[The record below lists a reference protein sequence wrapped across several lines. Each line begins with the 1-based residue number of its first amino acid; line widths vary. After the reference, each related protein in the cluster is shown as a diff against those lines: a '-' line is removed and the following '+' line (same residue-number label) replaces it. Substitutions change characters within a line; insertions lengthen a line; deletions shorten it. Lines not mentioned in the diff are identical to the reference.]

1 MSRLSIITQ
10 NKAQAT
16 VEELYKDLERRISAS
31 PPGLCPVDL
40 ASSFLKLCHAQSCG
54 KCVPCRVGLGQ
65 LQKLMEQVLDGQTD
79 LSVIDLIEKTAR
91 RNIFYSADCAIGY
104 EAARMVLKGIRGFR
118 DDFEEHILRGRC
130 KFELNQPVPCVSQC
144 PAGVDIPGYVALVA
158 EGRYGDAVRLIR
170 KDNPLPAVCG
180 LICEHPCEVRCR
192 RTMVDDPV
200 NIRGLKRFA
209 VDHAGDVPLPV
220 PAVATG
226 KKVAVI
232 GGGPGGI
239 SAAYY
244 LTLMGH
250 EVTIF
255 EQRKK
260 LGGMLRYGIPNY
272 RLPREELDR
281 EINHLL
287 SLGIHV
293 KTEVTVGEDPN
304 IADLREE
311 YDAVY
316 NAIGAHI
323 DRKIGI
329 EGEEAQGVI
338 SAVELLRE
346 IGDDE
351 MPDFTGKE
359 IVVIGGGNV
368 AMDVARSAVRLGAK
382 RVRIAYRRRRVDMTA
397 MEEEI
402 EGAIEEGCE
411 LLDLHAPLK
420 IEVDEN
426 GRAAALWVQP
436 QIIGP
441 MKHGRP
447 IPMVSEKAPVRL
459 ACDIVIVAIGQGIE
473 SKEFEKQGI
482 PVKRGVIETMSWS
495 GVKTK
500 DITGVFAGGDCVT
513 GPATVIRAIAAG
525 KVAAANIDEFLG
537 YNHVISADVE
547 IPRVRLD
554 DNRSCARVNMK
565 VRQASER
572 IKDFEL
578 IEEGMTCE
586 EACQEARRCIRCD
599 HFGFGILKGGRIE
612 KW

>member
-65 LQKLMEQVLDGQTD
+65 LQKLMEQVLDGQAD
-79 LSVIDLIEKTAR
+79 LSVIDLIEKTA

-293 KTEVTVGEDPN
+293 KTEITVGEDPN

-316 NAIGAHI
+316 IAIGAHI

-411 LLDLHAPLK
+411 LLDLHAPLR
-420 IEVDEN
+420 IEVDDQ

-447 IPMVSEKAPVRL
+447 VPMVSTKAPVRL
-459 ACDIVIVAIGQGIE
+459 GCDIVIVAIGQGIE

-482 PVKRGVIETMSWS
+482 PVKRGVIEAMSWS

-554 DNRSCARVNMK
+554 DNSSCARVNMK

>member
-1 MSRLSIITQ
+1 
-10 NKAQAT
+10 
-16 VEELYKDLERRISAS
+16 
-31 PPGLCPVDL
+31 
-40 ASSFLKLCHAQSCG
+40 
-54 KCVPCRVGLGQ
+54 
-65 LQKLMEQVLDGQTD
+65 
-79 LSVIDLIEKTAR
+79 
-91 RNIFYSADCAIGY
+91 
-104 EAARMVLKGIRGFR
+104 MVS
-118 DDFEEHILRGRC
+118 

-316 NAIGAHI
+316 IAIGAHI

-420 IEVDEN
+420 IEV
-426 GRAAALWVQP
+426 

-482 PVKRGVIETMSWS
+482 PVKRGVIEAMSWS

-599 HFGFGILKGGRIE
+599 HFGFGILKGGRSPRRGSGSQPCVS
-612 KW
+612 

>member
-16 VEELYKDLERRISAS
+16 IEELYKDLERRISAS

-65 LQKLMEQVLDGQTD
+65 LQKLMEQVLDGRAD
-79 LSVIDLIEKTAR
+79 LSVIDLIEKTA

-200 NIRGLKRFA
+200 NVRGLKRFA

-220 PAVATG
+220 PAVSTG

-250 EVTIF
+250 QVTIF

-281 EINHLL
+281 EISHLL

-316 NAIGAHI
+316 IAIGAHI

-411 LLDLHAPLK
+411 LLDLHAPLR
-420 IEVDEN
+420 IEVDDS

-447 IPMVSEKAPVRL
+447 IPMISEKAPVRL

-482 PVKRGVIETMSWS
+482 PVKRGVIEAMSWS

-572 IKDFEL
+572 IQDFEL

>member
-1 MSRLSIITQ
+1 MPPFFLSEERRNLSLSRLSIITQ

-65 LQKLMEQVLDGQTD
+65 LQKLMEQVLDGQAD
-79 LSVIDLIEKTAR
+79 LSVIDLIEKTA

-260 LGGMLRYGIPNY
+260 LGGMLTPCRSVSHWRTILIFSFSMN
-272 RLPREELDR
+272 RW
-281 EINHLL
+281 
-287 SLGIHV
+287 
-293 KTEVTVGEDPN
+293 K
-304 IADLREE
+304 DLIL
-311 YDAVY
+311 Y
-316 NAIGAHI
+316 
-323 DRKIGI
+323 
-329 EGEEAQGVI
+329 
-338 SAVELLRE
+338 SAVSFS
-346 IGDDE
+346 I
-351 MPDFTGKE
+351 F
-359 IVVIGGGNV
+359 
-368 AMDVARSAVRLGAK
+368 SANYL
-382 RVRIAYRRRRVDMTA
+382 
-397 MEEEI
+397 
-402 EGAIEEGCE
+402 
-411 LLDLHAPLK
+411 
-420 IEVDEN
+420 
-426 GRAAALWVQP
+426 
-436 QIIGP
+436 
-441 MKHGRP
+441 
-447 IPMVSEKAPVRL
+447 
-459 ACDIVIVAIGQGIE
+459 
-473 SKEFEKQGI
+473 
-482 PVKRGVIETMSWS
+482 
-495 GVKTK
+495 
-500 DITGVFAGGDCVT
+500 
-513 GPATVIRAIAAG
+513 TVIWASCSPHTLRKMWTG
-525 KVAAANIDEFLG
+525 WQT
-537 YNHVISADVE
+537 IS
-547 IPRVRLD
+547 
-554 DNRSCARVNMK
+554 S
-565 VRQASER
+565 S
-572 IKDFEL
+572 
-578 IEEGMTCE
+578 
-586 EACQEARRCIRCD
+586 
-599 HFGFGILKGGRIE
+599 LKTGG
-612 KW
+612 

>member
-65 LQKLMEQVLDGQTD
+65 LQKLMEQVLDGQAD
-79 LSVIDLIEKTAR
+79 LSVIDLIEKTA

-272 RLPREELDR
+272 RLPREGLDR

-316 NAIGAHI
+316 IAIGAHI

-411 LLDLHAPLK
+411 LLDLHAPLR
-420 IEVDEN
+420 IEVDDQ

-447 IPMVSEKAPVRL
+447 VPMVSTKAPVRL
-459 ACDIVIVAIGQGIE
+459 GCDIVIVAIGQGIE

-482 PVKRGVIETMSWS
+482 PVKRGVIEAMSWS

-500 DITGVFAGGDCVT
+500 AITGVFAGGDCVT

>member
-79 LSVIDLIEKTAR
+79 LSVIDLIEKAA

-316 NAIGAHI
+316 IAIGAHI

-482 PVKRGVIETMSWS
+482 PVKRGVIEAMSWS

>member
-40 ASSFLKLCHAQSCG
+40 ASSFLKLCHAQSCV

-79 LSVIDLIEKTAR
+79 LSVIDLIEKTA

-316 NAIGAHI
+316 IAIGAHI

-482 PVKRGVIETMSWS
+482 PVKRGVIEAMSWS

>member
-65 LQKLMEQVLDGQTD
+65 LQKLMELVLDGQAD
-79 LSVIDLIEKTAR
+79 LSVIDLIEKTA

-316 NAIGAHI
+316 IAIGAHI

-411 LLDLHAPLK
+411 LLDLHAPLR
-420 IEVDEN
+420 IEVDDQ

-447 IPMVSEKAPVRL
+447 VPMVSTKAPVRL
-459 ACDIVIVAIGQGIE
+459 GCDIVIVAIGQGIE

-482 PVKRGVIETMSWS
+482 PVKRGVIEAMSWS

>member
-16 VEELYKDLERRISAS
+16 IEELYKDLERRISAS

-65 LQKLMEQVLDGQTD
+65 LQKLMEQVLDGRAD
-79 LSVIDLIEKTAR
+79 LSVIDLIEKTA

-250 EVTIF
+250 QVTIF

-281 EINHLL
+281 EISHLL

-316 NAIGAHI
+316 IAIGAHI

-411 LLDLHAPLK
+411 LLDLHAPLR
-420 IEVDEN
+420 IEVDDS

-447 IPMVSEKAPVRL
+447 IPMISEKAPVRL

-482 PVKRGVIETMSWS
+482 PVKRGVIEAMSWS

-537 YNHVISADVE
+537 CNHVISADVE

-572 IKDFEL
+572 IQDFEL

>member
-65 LQKLMEQVLDGQTD
+65 LQKLMEQVLDGQAD
-79 LSVIDLIEKTAR
+79 LSVIDLIEKTA

-226 KKVAVI
+226 KNVAVI

-272 RLPREELDR
+272 RLPREELYL

-316 NAIGAHI
+316 IAIGAHI

-411 LLDLHAPLK
+411 LLDLHAPLR
-420 IEVDEN
+420 IEVDDQ
-426 GRAAALWVQP
+426 GRATALWVQP

-447 IPMVSEKAPVRL
+447 VPMVSTKAPVRL
-459 ACDIVIVAIGQGIE
+459 GCDIVIVAIGQGIE

-482 PVKRGVIETMSWS
+482 PVKRGVIEAMSWS

>member
-65 LQKLMEQVLDGQTD
+65 LQKLMEQVLDGQAD
-79 LSVIDLIEKTAR
+79 LSVIDLIEKTA

-316 NAIGAHI
+316 IAIGAHI

-482 PVKRGVIETMSWS
+482 PVKRGVIEAMSWS

>member
-16 VEELYKDLERRISAS
+16 IEELYKDLERRISAS

-65 LQKLMEQVLDGQTD
+65 LQKLMEQVLDGRAD
-79 LSVIDLIEKTAR
+79 LSVIDLIEKTA

-192 RTMVDDPV
+192 RTMVDDSV

-316 NAIGAHI
+316 IAIGAHI

-482 PVKRGVIETMSWS
+482 PVKRGVIEAMSWS

>member
-16 VEELYKDLERRISAS
+16 IEELYKDLERRISAS

-65 LQKLMEQVLDGQTD
+65 LQKLMEQVLDGRAD
-79 LSVIDLIEKTAR
+79 LSVIDLIEKTA

-180 LICEHPCEVRCR
+180 LICEHPCEIRCR

-250 EVTIF
+250 QVTIF

-281 EINHLL
+281 EISHLL

-316 NAIGAHI
+316 IAIGAHI

-411 LLDLHAPLK
+411 LLDLHAPLR
-420 IEVDEN
+420 IEVDDS

-447 IPMVSEKAPVRL
+447 IPMISEKAPVRL

-482 PVKRGVIETMSWS
+482 PVKRGVIEAMSWS

-572 IKDFEL
+572 IQDFEL

>member
-65 LQKLMEQVLDGQTD
+65 LQKLMEQVLDGQAD
-79 LSVIDLIEKTAR
+79 LSVIDLIEKTA

-316 NAIGAHI
+316 IAIGAHI

-411 LLDLHAPLK
+411 LLDLHAPLR
-420 IEVDEN
+420 IEVDDQ

-447 IPMVSEKAPVRL
+447 VPMVSTKAPVRL
-459 ACDIVIVAIGQGIE
+459 GCDIVIVAIGQGIE

-482 PVKRGVIETMSWS
+482 PVKRGVIEAMSWS

-500 DITGVFAGGDCVT
+500 AITGVFAGGDCVT

>member
-65 LQKLMEQVLDGQTD
+65 LQKLMEQVLDGQAD
-79 LSVIDLIEKTAR
+79 LSVIDLIEKTA

-158 EGRYGDAVRLIR
+158 EGRYGDAERLIR

-316 NAIGAHI
+316 IAIGAHI

-411 LLDLHAPLK
+411 LLDLHAPLR
-420 IEVDEN
+420 IEVDDQ

-447 IPMVSEKAPVRL
+447 VPMVSTKAPVRL
-459 ACDIVIVAIGQGIE
+459 GCDIVIVAIGQGIE

-482 PVKRGVIETMSWS
+482 PVKRGVIEAMSWS